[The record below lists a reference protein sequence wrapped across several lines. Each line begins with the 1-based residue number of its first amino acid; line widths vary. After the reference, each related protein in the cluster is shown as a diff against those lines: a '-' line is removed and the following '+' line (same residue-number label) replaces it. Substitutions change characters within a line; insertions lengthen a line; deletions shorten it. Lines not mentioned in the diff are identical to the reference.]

1 MLSCSWYKINFSNK
15 MILWCLNMFK
25 WKSKLKIYQNVLQ
38 IFFNLL
44 KNKDLKKNLIILCD
58 KTNFFIKKKN
68 YKIIFISNIEIYS

>member
-1 MLSCSWYKINFSNK
+1 
-15 MILWCLNMFK
+15 MILWYLNIFK

-44 KNKDLKKNLIILCD
+44 KNKDLKKNLIMSCD
-58 KTNFFIKKKN
+58 RTKFFTKKKN